1 MGARHVAT
9 KSKTKEPIMTAYPTL
24 KMLIGG
30 EWVTDGG
37 ADEFGGTMPVI
48 NPANETVIA
57 QCPKASKQQLD
68 AALAAADEAF
78 VRWSAT
84 PGIERYRVLRR
95 AADLLRER
103 APDIARIITLEMG
116 KPHAQALGETTS
128 AADLIDFLG
137 EEAKRKGGRLV
148 PVRSPDLLEQRVT
161 QVPVGPAILLT
172 PWNFPINLPAKKLAG
187 ALAAGCS
194 CILKPAETTPGSA
207 QMLVECF
214 TDAGLPKG
222 VINLVYG
229 DPAMISEHLIA
240 SPITRKVS
248 FTGSTAVGKKL
259 GALAAQGMKRFT
271 PELGGHAP
279 VVIGE
284 SADFERTVAACVATK
299 FRNAGQVCVSPT
311 RFLVARGI
319 YDRFVSEFAA
329 RSQMLKIGDASADD
343 AVTMGPLAHA
353 GRVAA
358 MQELVSSLGGDA
370 GEVVAGG
377 SAIEGAGHFF
387 QPTVVAAPSPGSR
400 LMTQEPFGPIAGIVP
415 YDDIADA
422 VAIAN
427 SLRYGLAAYAF
438 TSSLDE
444 SHYLGSALRA
454 GMVAI
459 NHFAVGSPE
468 TPFGGVGDSGFG
480 SESGEEGYLGYTE
493 TKLVTVAKAAP

>member
-1 MGARHVAT
+1 M
-9 KSKTKEPIMTAYPTL
+9 IDYPTL

-30 EWVTDGG
+30 EWVADGG
-37 ADEFGGTMPVI
+37 DGVMPVT
-48 NPANETVIA
+48 NPATEVVLGH
-57 QCPKASKQQLD
+57 CPKASPEQLD
-68 AALAAADEAF
+68 AALVAADNGFAI
-78 VRWSAT
+78 WSRR
-84 PGIERYRVLRR
+84 PGIERYRILRR
-95 AADLLRER
+95 AAELLRER
-103 APDIARIITLEMG
+103 APEIARVITAEMG
-116 KPHAQALGETTS
+116 KPHAQALGETTG
-128 AADLIDFLG
+128 ACDLIDFLA
-137 EEAKRKGGRLV
+137 EEAKRQGGRLV
-148 PVRSPDLLEQRVT
+148 PVRSANLLEQRVT
-161 QVPVGPAILLT
+161 QEPIGPAVLLT
-172 PWNFPINLPAKKLAG
+172 PWNFPINLPAKKLGG

-194 CILKPAETTPGSA
+194 VILKPAETTPA
-207 QMLVECF
+207 TTQMLIECF
-214 TDAGLPKG
+214 TDAGVPAG

-248 FTGSTAVGKKL
+248 FTGSTAIGKRL

-319 YDRFVSEFAA
+319 FDRFVSEFAA
-329 RSQMLKIGDASADD
+329 RSQEIKVGDAGTDD
-343 AVTMGPLAHA
+343 SVTMGPLAHA

-358 MQELVSSLGGDA
+358 MQELVGALGGA
-370 GEVVAGG
+370 NGEVVSGG
-377 SAIEGAGHFF
+377 STIEGAGHFF
-387 QPTVVAAPSPGSR
+387 QPTVVAAPSPTSR
-400 LMTQEPFGPIAGIVP
+400 LMTEEPFGPIAGIVP
-415 YDDIADA
+415 YDDIGDA

-438 TSSLDE
+438 TASLDE
-444 SHYLGSALRA
+444 SHYLGKSLRA

-480 SESGEEGYLGYTE
+480 SESGLEGYLGYTE
-493 TKLVTVAKAAP
+493 TKLVTVGKSGI